1 MKKITFSLIFLL
13 FALFAEAQLYQVT
26 FQVNMRQQTLS
37 SQISVAGN
45 FQLAAGFPSNWD
57 PSATAM
63 SDANGDSI
71 YNVTLNIPA
80 GTYEYKFIN
89 GTAWGTDETV
99 PGACATAGNRTVIIN
114 ANTIIPA
121 VCFGTCNVCASSADT
136 VDVTFSVN
144 MRDVILNGGTVDT
157 VSVAGNFQDEV
168 IGQSWTDWSPGQ
180 ILLSDPDGDFIYSRT
195 LRMPEGFYE
204 YKFVNGTAWG
214 ADETVPLACQWNQNR
229 SVNIDTSNNA
239 QIILPSVC
247 YASCDPCLQID
258 TVEVTFSVNMRDLIR
273 QGTTVDTV
281 SVAGTFQSEVIGQS
295 WPDWSPGLL
304 LLTDLDGDSVYSAT
318 VRFRQGFYE
327 YKFVNGTTW
336 GLDETV
342 PLDCQLNQNRFINI
356 DTFNNT
362 SIDLPTVCFSSCIV
376 CNPSQYTDTIQVT
389 FRLDM
394 RDFIIAGGTVN
405 SPSVAGNFLSEVIG
419 QSWTD
424 WSPLQAL
431 LTDADGDS
439 IYTTTLRFLEGNYQ
453 YKFFNAVSQE
463 NVPAACAQNG
473 NRFFS
478 IDTSNNQSISMQAV
492 CFSSCS
498 ACAAI
503 VISAADNL
511 ASDEPIMEIYPNPM
525 RHSATVR
532 LKNNREAYSL
542 SIYDS
547 KGSLCVQEIALSG
560 EDIIIERGALKSG
573 NYFVRIL
580 NESGIAYSKIL
591 MIE

>member
-1 MKKITFSLIFLL
+1 
-13 FALFAEAQLYQVT
+13 
-26 FQVNMRQQTLS
+26 
-37 SQISVAGN
+37 
-45 FQLAAGFPSNWD
+45 
-57 PSATAM
+57 
-63 SDANGDSI
+63 
-71 YNVTLNIPA
+71 
-80 GTYEYKFIN
+80 
-89 GTAWGTDETV
+89 
-99 PGACATAGNRTVIIN
+99 
-114 ANTIIPA
+114 
-121 VCFGTCNVCASSADT
+121 
-136 VDVTFSVN
+136 
-144 MRDVILNGGTVDT
+144 
-157 VSVAGNFQDEV
+157 
-168 IGQSWTDWSPGQ
+168 
-180 ILLSDPDGDFIYSRT
+180 
-195 LRMPEGFYE
+195 
-204 YKFVNGTAWG
+204 
-214 ADETVPLACQWNQNR
+214 
-229 SVNIDTSNNA
+229 
-239 QIILPSVC
+239 
-247 YASCDPCLQID
+247 
-258 TVEVTFSVNMRDLIR
+258 MRDLIR

-295 WPDWSPGLL
+295 WPDWAPGLL

-327 YKFVNGTTW
+327 YKFVNGTAW

-498 ACAAI
+498 VCAAI

-511 ASDEPIMEIYPNPM
+511 ASDEPIMEIYPNPIQS
-525 RHSATVR
+525 SATLRVINNNEHYE
-532 LKNNREAYSL
+532 LKFFASDGKLLHR
-542 SIYDS
+542 
-547 KGSLCVQEIALSG
+547 LSG
-560 EDIIIERGALKSG
+560 KGDEIHQIEKYPFPSG
-573 NYFVRIL
+573 LIF
-580 NESGIAYSKIL
+580 IAVELENGKTFYQKVIVQ
-591 MIE
+591 

>member
-1 MKKITFSLIFLL
+1 
-13 FALFAEAQLYQVT
+13 
-26 FQVNMRQQTLS
+26 
-37 SQISVAGN
+37 
-45 FQLAAGFPSNWD
+45 
-57 PSATAM
+57 M

-99 PGACATAGNRTVIIN
+99 PGACATAGNRTVVIN

-247 YASCDPCLQID
+247 YASCDPCLHID

-327 YKFVNGTTW
+327 YKFVNGTAW

-431 LTDADGDS
+431 LSDADGDS

-498 ACAAI
+498 VCAAI

-511 ASDEPIMEIYPNPM
+511 ASDELIMEIYPNPM
-525 RHSATVR
+525 RYSATVR

-547 KGSLCVQEIALSG
+547 KGSLCVQANVLSG
-560 EDIIIERGALKSG
+560 EDIIIEKGALKFG
-573 NYFVRIL
+573 IYFVSIL
-580 NESGIAYSKIL
+580 SESGIAYSKIL

>member
-1 MKKITFSLIFLL
+1 
-13 FALFAEAQLYQVT
+13 
-26 FQVNMRQQTLS
+26 
-37 SQISVAGN
+37 
-45 FQLAAGFPSNWD
+45 
-57 PSATAM
+57 
-63 SDANGDSI
+63 
-71 YNVTLNIPA
+71 
-80 GTYEYKFIN
+80 
-89 GTAWGTDETV
+89 
-99 PGACATAGNRTVIIN
+99 
-114 ANTIIPA
+114 
-121 VCFGTCNVCASSADT
+121 
-136 VDVTFSVN
+136 
-144 MRDVILNGGTVDT
+144 
-157 VSVAGNFQDEV
+157 
-168 IGQSWTDWSPGQ
+168 
-180 ILLSDPDGDFIYSRT
+180 LLSDPDGDFIYSRT
-195 LRMPEGFYE
+195 LRLPEGFYE
-204 YKFVNGTAWG
+204 YKFINGTAWG
-214 ADETVPLACQWNQNR
+214 DDEIVPLACQWNQNR

-327 YKFVNGTTW
+327 YKFVNGTAW

-394 RDFIIAGGTVN
+394 RDFIIAGGAVN

-453 YKFFNAVSQE
+453 YKFFNAVTQE

-511 ASDEPIMEIYPNPM
+511 ASDEPIMEIYPNPIQS
-525 RHSATVR
+525 SATLRVSNNNENYE
-532 LKNNREAYSL
+532 LKFFASDGKLLHR
-542 SIYDS
+542 
-547 KGSLCVQEIALSG
+547 LSG
-560 EDIIIERGALKSG
+560 KGDEIHQIEKYPFPSG
-573 NYFVRIL
+573 LIF
-580 NESGIAYSKIL
+580 IAVELENGKTFYQKVIVQ
-591 MIE
+591 

>member
-13 FALFAEAQLYQVT
+13 IALFAEAQLYQVT

-99 PGACATAGNRTVIIN
+99 PGACATAGNRTVVIN

-144 MRDVILNGGTVDT
+144 MRDVVLNGGTVDT
-157 VSVAGNFQDEV
+157 VSLAGNFQDEV

-204 YKFVNGTAWG
+204 YKFINGTAWG

-273 QGTTVDTV
+273 QGTSVDTV

-327 YKFVNGTTW
+327 YKFVNGTAW

-424 WSPLQAL
+424 WSPLQAT
-431 LTDADGDS
+431 LTDTDGDS

-503 VISAADNL
+503 VISEADNL
-511 ASDEPIMEIYPNPM
+511 ASDEPIMEIYPNPIQS
-525 RHSATVR
+525 SATLRVINNNEHYE
-532 LKNNREAYSL
+532 LKFFASDGKLLHR
-542 SIYDS
+542 
-547 KGSLCVQEIALSG
+547 LSG
-560 EDIIIERGALKSG
+560 KGDEIHQIEKYPFPSG
-573 NYFVRIL
+573 LIF
-580 NESGIAYSKIL
+580 IAVELENGKTFYQKVIVQ
-591 MIE
+591 